1 MKIDGPPHP
10 GGGPLATNEMPDG
23 RGTMKRILSLVP
35 LAVLA
40 LAACQ
45 DRAQPTA
52 AVPAGPARLAL
63 PGGPK
68 IDTRLSSLLAVAKP
82 ADKLVAIV
90 NYDPAKTTKLAIA
103 NRVMRLGA
111 GVIPLRNLSM
121 MITLGTPAQIQAMA
135 GLPGVQSL
143 YSNRAEPTLLREST
157 QSIRATEVWADG
169 VTGKGVGIA
178 ILDSGINGLNPDVG
192 YPNKTVQNVKFTLNF
207 AYLTDDTTS
216 LPRPGGELA
225 AENLPNTDNTGGHG
239 THVAGIAAGNGG
251 TSNGAYR
258 GVAPGADLIG
268 LSAGETLEILYASV
282 LQAVDW
288 MLDHREQYNIRVVNN
303 SWGGTG
309 DYDPTDPVIEAMKT
323 VHDAG
328 ITVVFAA
335 GNDGPAQNTMNYL
348 SVAPWVISVAA
359 GCKLFVL
366 DPTNSA
372 SQCVD
377 ASGRAAVLAGFS
389 SRGIPGD
396 PLQHPDVMAPGV
408 RIVSARSYTG
418 VVAPLGIT
426 SDLNACN
433 IGVQNLDDF
442 TCMSGTSMAAPHI
455 TGVVALMQEAA
466 NNKLTPDDI
475 EQILESTARPQPG
488 YAFWEEGAGYV
499 DAKAAVDAAREMGM
513 NRL

>member
-1 MKIDGPPHP
+1 
-10 GGGPLATNEMPDG
+10 
-23 RGTMKRILSLVP
+23 MKRTLLLSL
-35 LAVLA
+35 AALA
-40 LAACQ
+40 LAACN
-45 DRAQPTA
+45 DAQPTA
-52 AVPAGPARLAL
+52 PAAAAPGHLASVT
-63 PGGPK
+63 GGPR
-68 IDTRLSSLLAVAKP
+68 IDPRLSAALATAAP
-82 ADKLVAIV
+82 TAQLVAIV
-90 NYDPAKTTKLAIA
+90 NYDPSQTGTLAIA

-111 GVIPLRNLSM
+111 GVMTFRNLSM
-121 MITLGTPAQIQAMA
+121 LVTVGTPAQLQAVA
-135 GLPGVQSL
+135 GLPGVQSV
-143 YSNRAEPTLLREST
+143 YANRAMPTLLREST
-157 QSIRATEVWADG
+157 QSIRADQVWAG
-169 VTGKGVGIA
+169 GITGKGVGVA
-178 ILDSGINGLNPDVG
+178 ILDSGINGLNPDVA
-192 YPNKTVQNVKFTLNF
+192 YPSKTVANVKFTLNF

-225 AENLPNTDNTGGHG
+225 VSNLPNTDNTGGHG

-251 TSNGAYR
+251 TSFGAYR
-258 GVAPGADLIG
+258 GVAPGANLIG

-288 MLDHREQYNIRVVNN
+288 MIDHRAQYNIKVVNN

-335 GNDGPAQNTMNYL
+335 GNDGPAANTMNYL

-359 GCKLFVL
+359 GCKLFVA

-377 ASGRAAVLAGFS
+377 AAGRAPVLAGFS
-389 SRGIPGD
+389 SRGVEGD
-396 PLQHPDVMAPGV
+396 ALLHPDITAPGV

-433 IGVQNLDDF
+433 IGFQNLDDF

-455 TGVVALMQEAA
+455 AGVVALMQEAA
-466 NNKLTPDDI
+466 NGKLTPD
-475 EQILESTARPQPG
+475 QVLSLLTATARPLPG
-488 YAFWEEGAGYV
+488 YAPWEQGAGYADAYAAV
-499 DAKAAVDAAREMGM
+499 QAAKAYR
-513 NRL
+513 